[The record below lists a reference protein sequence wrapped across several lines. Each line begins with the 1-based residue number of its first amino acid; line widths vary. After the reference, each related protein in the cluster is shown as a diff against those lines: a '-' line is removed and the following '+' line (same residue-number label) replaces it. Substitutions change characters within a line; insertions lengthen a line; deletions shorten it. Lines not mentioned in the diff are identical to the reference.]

1 MSELQ
6 YSDNVEQ
13 GAPKTASPLSGAAVA
28 VAGLAA
34 ASVFARPAKA
44 VSPPLKYSQIPGTG
58 DIKVLNFALS
68 LEALETELYAQA
80 LLRLTAG
87 GTSELGA
94 PVAGLNSRNSRNIK
108 FTREFTVVERQHRN
122 FLEQALGSMAITN
135 TVLKGA
141 TYNFNI
147 NSLDERGVIE
157 LLLDAEATG
166 VAAYIGAVPLLSST
180 KSPYLP
186 IAAAIQGTEARHTA
200 IFASIVSD
208 MYNPRV
214 NVAPLASQ
222 NNGRDPYPGEDG
234 SGKIPNTP
242 PGMPPT
248 PDNVLLKVSPF
259 IVLPRSM

>member
-6 YSDNVEQ
+6 YPDTVEQ
-13 GAPKTASPLSGAAVA
+13 AAPKKASPLAGVAVA
-28 VAGLAA
+28 AAGLAA

-44 VSPPLKYSQIPGTG
+44 VSPPLTFAQIPGTG
-58 DIKVLNFALS
+58 DFKILNFALS

-87 GTSELGA
+87 GVSELGTR
-94 PVAGLNSRNSRNIK
+94 VTGLRSSNARNIK
-108 FTREFTVVERQHRN
+108 FTREFTVVERQHRE
-122 FLEQALGSMAITN
+122 FLKSALGSQAITN

-141 TYNFNI
+141 TFNFNI
-147 NSLDERGVIE
+147 NSLTEQQVME

-166 VAAYIGAVPLLSST
+166 TAAYIGGVPFFSST

-186 IAAAIQGTEARHTA
+186 IAAAIQGVEARHTA
-200 IFASIVSD
+200 ILADIVRNE
-208 MYNPRV
+208 YNPAV

-222 NNGRDPYPGEDG
+222 NNGRDPYPSEDG
-234 SGKIPNTP
+234 AGKIPNTP
-242 PGMPPT
+242 PGTPPT

-259 IVLPRSM
+259 IVLPTM